1 MAVAFLSG
9 MNHNMYGQLMNELQN
24 YIRMGLDQYT
34 KDLTNAYNLE
44 IN

>member
-24 YIRMGLDQYT
+24 YIIMGLDQYT
-34 KDLTNAYNLE
+34 KDQTKAYNLE